1 MFKTYWNL
9 ESVGPEPSPCA
20 LAIGNF
26 DGLHLG
32 HRRIL
37 EKTKEG
43 ARRIGGEAVVLTFDP
58 HPTTVVAPER
68 APDLLMLTAERL
80 RRFEE
85 CGIDAGV
92 VLPFTEQIARL
103 GPEEFVEQILVKKLN
118 VRSVVVGEGFRFG
131 HRQSGD
137 TQTLIDAGSRHG
149 FEVVTVQPVLLG
161 GRPVSSSR
169 VRTLVRQGSV
179 SQARRLLAK
188 PFSMRGEIVSGHGIG
203 SRQTVPTLNLSPE
216 TKLLP
221 AQGVYVTCTSDL
233 ESGRRWQSVTNVGS
247 RPTFN
252 GTDQT
257 VETYLLEEL
266 AGRSPARIELAFLH
280 RIRDEQ
286 RFETPEEL
294 RRQILK
300 DVEQAKQY
308 FRRLGAARTTSH
320 GAASLPGVHSDALQS
335 SP

>member
-1 MFKTYWNL
+1 MFKTFWNL

-149 FEVVTVQPVLLG
+149 FEVVTVQPILLG

-221 AQGVYVTCTSDL
+221 AHGVYVTCTSDL
-233 ESGRRWQSVTNVGS
+233 ESGRRWRSVTNVGS

-252 GTDQT
+252 GTGQT
-257 VETYLLEEL
+257 VETYLLENL

-280 RIRDEQ
+280 PLRDEQ
-286 RFETPEEL
+286 RFETPEDL
-294 RRQILK
+294 RQQILK
-300 DVEQAKQY
+300 DVEQAKRY
-308 FRRLGAARTTSH
+308 FRLLGAARATSRGMANLATDH
-320 GAASLPGVHSDALQS
+320 SNALPSR
-335 SP
+335 P

>member
-1 MFKTYWNL
+1 MFRTHWNL
-9 ESVGPEPSPCA
+9 ESVDPEPPPCA

-37 EKTKEG
+37 AETKEQ

-58 HPTTVVAPER
+58 HPATVVAPER
-68 APDLLMLTAERL
+68 APDLLMLPAERL

-103 GPEEFVEQILVKKLN
+103 GPEEFVEQILVRKLN

-131 HRQSGD
+131 YGQSGD
-137 TQTLIDAGSRHG
+137 TKTLIDSGFRHG
-149 FEVVTVQPVLLG
+149 FEVATVQPVLVG
-161 GRPVSSSR
+161 GQPVSSTR
-169 VRTLVRQGSV
+169 VRTLVGQGRV
-179 SQARRLLAK
+179 GQARRMLAQ
-188 PFSMRGEIVSGHGIG
+188 PFSLRGEIVSGHGIG

-216 TKLLP
+216 TKLRP

-257 VETYLLEEL
+257 VETYLIEEL
-266 AGRSPARIELAFLH
+266 EGRKPSRIELAFLH
-280 RIRDEQ
+280 WLRDEQ
-286 RFETPEEL
+286 RFETAETL

-300 DVEQAKQY
+300 DVGQAKRY
-308 FRRLGAARTTSH
+308 FRLLGAVERSHQPVQAR
-320 GAASLPGVHSDALQS
+320 GDAV
-335 SP
+335 PKP